1 MFGGRMGWVLALAL
15 AACGSDGVSGPVEVS
30 LRLTNVSDDTNWALG
45 DGATLTVGLAPGA
58 FVVTT
63 APDGVFAPGQP
74 ATAELETLA
83 EQGDPSALL
92 ASLSSDEAVSDADVV
107 GDRDNPDY
115 RESPIGPGGE
125 ATFTT
130 VLGEGE
136 TLVVA
141 VMLGPSNDT
150 FLGTPEGGL
159 TVDAVAEG
167 ADLTGR
173 MVWWDAG
180 TEVDEPLGEGSHQ
193 PSVSESGAGEP
204 EGAPVGPQDDLDL
217 PGVAEVVRLE
227 VVTVSAVGEP

>member
-1 MFGGRMGWVLALAL
+1 MIGRRMGCVVALAL
-15 AACGSDGVSGPVEVS
+15 AACGSDGISGPVEVA
-30 LRLTNVSDDTNWALG
+30 LRLTNVSDDTTWALG
-45 DGATLTVGLAPGA
+45 DGAPLTVGLAPGA
-58 FVVTT
+58 FVVST
-63 APDGVFAPGQP
+63 APNEVFAPGQP
-74 ATAELETLA
+74 ASGELETLA

-92 ASLSSDEAVSDADVV
+92 ASASADEAVSDADVV

-115 RESPIGPGGE
+115 QESPIGPGGE

-130 VLGEGE
+130 VVGEGE
-136 TLVVA
+136 ALVVA

-159 TVDAVAEG
+159 TAEAFAEG

-173 MVWWDAG
+173 LSWWDAG
-180 TEVDEPLGEGSHQ
+180 TEVDEPLGEGAHQ
-193 PSVSESGAGEP
+193 PSVSEPGAGEP

-227 VVTVSAVGEP
+227 VLTVRDADGP